1 MIGSKISAIEYYFP
15 KNKENNAKFKKNN
28 PKVNIERIKEKTGI
42 NNRYISGKNETVID
56 ISIKAANKLLQKFS
70 KNKIEFL
77 ILVTQTSN
85 YRIPTSACIIQSK
98 HFCTIHYDFVCT
110 GW

>member
-28 PKVNIERIKEKTGI
+28 PKVNVERIKVKTGI
-42 NNRYISGKNETVID
+42 NTRYISGKNETVID

-70 KNKIEFL
+70 KNKVEFL

-85 YRIPTSACIIQSK
+85 YRKRVSRS
-98 HFCTIHYDFVCT
+98 
-110 GW
+110 